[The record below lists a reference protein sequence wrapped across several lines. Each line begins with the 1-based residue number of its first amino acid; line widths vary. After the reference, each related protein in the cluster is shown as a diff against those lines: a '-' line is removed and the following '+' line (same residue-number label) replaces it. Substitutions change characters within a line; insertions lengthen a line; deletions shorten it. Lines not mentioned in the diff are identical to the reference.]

1 MQEGASV
8 REHGLKMIDMIEQLA
23 QLGFV
28 MDHDLYVALI
38 LTSLP
43 KSFSQFLV
51 NFHMNK
57 IEVTLSELVAMLR
70 TAEADIDSGKSKTHS
85 LLLPSSRFSQGKGSA
100 SSSCKWKGVLM
111 PFNTKVKGKKKQKKK
126 KGKLRASG
134 SVAKDPMK
142 KLAAEGACFQC
153 GKTGH
158 WKKECRVAVAAVSAD
173 NLHGANTLGMF
184 MIELNLALNSSSSW
198 VLDTGYGTNLCNL
211 LQGLR
216 KVRKLGAGDLDLR
229 LGDGSRIIAQA
240 VGICDVNLCNGY
252 VLALDPCYFVM
263 NIVRNIIS
271 VSHLCGLG
279 LELKFQ
285 DIGCFIIRTMFVLV
299 MVLSTMDYMS

>member
-1 MQEGASV
+1 V
-8 REHGLKMIDMIEQLA
+8 HEHGLKMIDMIEQLA

-28 MDHDLYVALI
+28 MDHDLYVDLF

-70 TAEADIDSGKSKTHS
+70 TVEADIDYGKSKTHS
-85 LLLPSSRFSQGKGSA
+85 LLLPSSRSAQGKGST
-100 SSSCKWKGVLM
+100 SSSCKGKGVLM
-111 PFNTKVKGKKKQKKK
+111 PVNTKGKGKKKK

-134 SVAKDPMK
+134 GVSKDRMK

-158 WKKECRVAVAAVSAD
+158 WKKDCC
-173 NLHGANTLGMF
+173 MF
-184 MIELNLALNSSSSW
+184 MIELNLALNSSFSW
-198 VLDTGYGTNLCNL
+198 VLDTGCGTNLCNS

-240 VGICDVNLCNGY
+240 I
-252 VLALDPCYFVM
+252 
-263 NIVRNIIS
+263 
-271 VSHLCGLG
+271 
-279 LELKFQ
+279 
-285 DIGCFIIRTMFVLV
+285 
-299 MVLSTMDYMS
+299 